1 MSFVISVQASLPWA
15 QPWDDGIASSGSDA
29 SSNASMVTMVCSSNS
44 RIAPRTV
51 AAMGSLRHRALP
63 IVTITTMYWTLYDAR
78 RYDKR
83 EEVRHDFPSFPLAQ
97 DRVRELRARLKW
109 RSQLRC
115 GGSTARHRA
124 VSRGGGA
131 KEHAGQ
137 PHHRDPRA
145 GRSRLGRPPTRRSHR
160 CADLHPPGRRCSLS
174 AHGPD
179 GRGPARPRQRW
190 TAGDL

>member
-15 QPWDDGIASSGSDA
+15 QAWDDGIASSRSDA
-29 SSNASMVTMVCSSNS
+29 SSNASMVTMVCSSSS

-51 AAMGSLRHRALP
+51 AAMGSLRHRALS
-63 IVTITTMYWTLYDAR
+63 IVTITTMYWTLYDVR
-78 RYDKR
+78 RYHKPQ
-83 EEVRHDFPSFPLAQ
+83 EVPHDLPSFPLAQ
-97 DRVRELRARLKW
+97 DRLRELRARLKR

-145 GRSRLGRPPTRRSHR
+145 GRSRLGRPPACPLHR
-160 CADLHPPGRRCSLS
+160 CAELHPPC
-174 AHGPD
+174 HP
-179 GRGPARPRQRW
+179 
-190 TAGDL
+190 

>member
-63 IVTITTMYWTLYDAR
+63 IVTITTLYWTLYDAR
-78 RYDKR
+78 RYHKPQ
-83 EEVRHDFPSFPLAQ
+83 EVPHDLPSFPLAQ
-97 DRVRELRARLKW
+97 DRLRELRARLKR

-115 GGSTARHRA
+115 GGSTARRRA
-124 VSRGGGA
+124 VPRGGGSE
-131 KEHAGQ
+131 EHAGQ
-137 PHHRDPRA
+137 SHHRDPRA
-145 GRSRLGRPPTRRSHR
+145 GRSRLGRPAARRSDR
-160 CADLHPPGRRCSLS
+160 GADLHAPGR
-174 AHGPD
+174 
-179 GRGPARPRQRW
+179 
-190 TAGDL
+190 